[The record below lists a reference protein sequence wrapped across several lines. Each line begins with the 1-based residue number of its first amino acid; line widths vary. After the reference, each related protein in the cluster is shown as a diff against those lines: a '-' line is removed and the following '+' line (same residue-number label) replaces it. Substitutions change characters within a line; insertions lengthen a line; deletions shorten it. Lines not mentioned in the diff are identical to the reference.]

1 MMLFEIP
8 RPVSGD
14 VVDVIID
21 DHRMI
26 ESLLRALR
34 DATADRETARAT
46 LADLLIAHGE
56 AEEVE
61 VYPTLRK
68 KDAISGEEAHHGYVE
83 HAAGNE
89 ALLAL
94 LEAKGTDTKKFDS
107 AVEKLAEELNHHV
120 GEEEQTILN
129 GARTDLSVKARAE
142 LGAAWLTRRSRLLD
156 EHAGAIENVRRIVKE
171 AAEEGLLAEAEAEGS

>member
-1 MMLFEIP
+1 MSLFHIP
-8 RPVSGD
+8 RPVAGD
-14 VVDVIID
+14 IVEVIID

-26 ESLLRALR
+26 ETLLRELR
-34 DATADRETARAT
+34 DASADRATARET

-56 AEEVE
+56 AEEQV

-68 KDAISGEEAHHGYVE
+68 KNAISGDEAHHGYVE

-94 LEAKGTDTKKFDS
+94 LEAKGTDTQKFDD

-129 GARTDLSVKARAE
+129 GARGDLSDKARAD
-142 LGAAWLTRRSRLLD
+142 LGRDWLARRSELLD
-156 EHAGAIENVRRIVKE
+156 EHPGSIENVRRIVE
-171 AAEEGLLAEAEAEGS
+171 QAAKQGLLEEAESEGS